1 MKLLSVVLFTAA
13 YAAGQQWGKGTR
25 WNRRRAKKQAQNGLI
40 GLARSGQTSF
50 WTPCEKGKISLTR
63 PKRLTRVEECMIDK
77 YNVGIPVIKCLN
89 WKTMAQSNARD
100 CIAECQRTLQRAKKW
115 PAKKKVCENAI
126 ANQEDKSE
134 RGGCKKGKKCKNS
147 KGKGKDEDN
156 DDEEDESLVLPTTE
170 TLDTENGL
178 MFDDDFDST
187 TEAGPAPDRLSMSME
202 APLFDDFSEDSE
214 KPLFEDFSEDG
225 GLGLFDDSV
234 NETKSDSQARLE
246 LEELTPEPTSPPTPK
261 PKGGKPKGGKRG
273 KGKKGKKPVSGR
285 RG

>member
-13 YAAGQQWGKGTR
+13 YGAGGQQWDKGTR
-25 WNRRRAKKQAQNGLI
+25 WNRRRAKKQAQSGMM

-63 PKRLTRVEECMIDK
+63 PKRLTRVKECMIDK

-115 PAKKKVCENAI
+115 PAKKKMCETDI
-126 ANQEDKSE
+126 ANQEDRE

-147 KGKGKDEDN
+147 KTKDN
-156 DDEEDESLVLPTTE
+156 NADEENENENTVKPATE
-170 TLDTENGL
+170 TLEIENGL

-187 TEAGPAPDRLSMSME
+187 EEVGPAPDRLSMSME

-225 GLGLFDDSV
+225 GLGLFDDTV

-246 LEELTPEPTSPPTPK
+246 LEELTPEPTTPPTSK